1 MSHFFPSLSS
11 FSANACIVVCSN
23 AERILSIDDSVS
35 DIVVVVIS
43 PNRMPR
49 VDVVLYV
56 DFLSARRM
64 RAVVGA
70 VVWRYGRFSN
80 LYSRGH
86 AKQKAQTL
94 INK

>member
-64 RAVVGA
+64 RAVVG
-70 VVWRYGRFSN
+70 VVVGGMEDLVIYIQEVMQSKRHKR
-80 LYSRGH
+80 
-86 AKQKAQTL
+86 
-94 INK
+94 

>member
-1 MSHFFPSLSS
+1 MSHFFTSLSS
-11 FSANACIVVCSN
+11 SSANACIGVCSN

-35 DIVVVVIS
+35 DIDVVVMS

-64 RAVVGA
+64 RAVVG
-70 VVWRYGRFSN
+70 VVVGGVEDLVIYIQEVMQSKRRK
-80 LYSRGH
+80 R
-86 AKQKAQTL
+86 
-94 INK
+94 